1 MEYLVGSAFTV
12 LLCYFL
18 FKNFISTIMPTPKI
32 KISYGQSS
40 IHEQIK
46 HFLPPVSQLMIPKIT
61 QSSKYHENKNV
72 KVIIIDGNA
81 YWIKDNKF
89 YTATVRDKGIDK
101 DEAVI
106 VDTMAM
112 DKVELDKM
120 LFIMD
125 KLREG
130 KNHDSGSSGN

>member
-12 LLCYFL
+12 LVCYFL
-18 FKNFISTIMPTPKI
+18 FKNFMKTITPAAKI
-32 KISYGQSS
+32 KISYGQSN

-46 HFLPPVSQLMIPKIT
+46 HFLPPASQIRVPKIT
-61 QSSKYHENKNV
+61 QSSKYDESKNV
-72 KVIIIDGNA
+72 RVIILEGQA

-89 YTATVRDKGIDK
+89 YTALVKEDGIDK
-101 DEAVI
+101 EEAIV